1 MYMNAYHKVQGEVR
15 MFEVD
20 ARNAIARFP
29 EEWSGEP
36 WLADGA
42 ESTATDAPR
51 RGRPQNA
58 KEKTSKEKADE
69 TNSRTEADAPSE

>member
-29 EEWSGEP
+29 EEWAAEP
-36 WLADGA
+36 WLADPEDGAENNTPKRGRTRKA
-42 ESTATDAPR
+42 ESTQSEGERDDLD
-51 RGRPQNA
+51 
-58 KEKTSKEKADE
+58 DE
-69 TNSRTEADAPSE
+69 A

>member
-29 EEWSGEP
+29 AEWSAEP
-36 WLADGA
+36 WPAVDADGA
-42 ESTATDAPR
+42 VVKKG
-51 RGRPQNA
+51 RGK
-58 KEKTSKEKADE
+58 KEEASGKPSDE
-69 TNSRTEADAPSE
+69 PPASEPIA

>member
-29 EEWSGEP
+29 IEWSDNP
-36 WLADGA
+36 WSTEEGDGA
-42 ESTATDAPR
+42 EISAPK
-51 RGRPQNA
+51 RGRPR
-58 KEKTSKEKADE
+58 KTEEKPAEAGDGTEGEAGGE
-69 TNSRTEADAPSE
+69 TEGE

>member
-29 EEWSGEP
+29 AEWSAEP
-36 WLADGA
+36 WPEAGVDDATAKKGRQKKAA
-42 ESTATDAPR
+42 EMAPDTSEVAKDE
-51 RGRPQNA
+51 GEASDQTNA
-58 KEKTSKEKADE
+58 
-69 TNSRTEADAPSE
+69 

>member
-29 EEWSGEP
+29 EEWSMTTWPDAASSQDAKEDNQ
-36 WLADGA
+36 AD
-42 ESTATDAPR
+42 DANDHA
-51 RGRPQNA
+51 RGRGSRNLED
-58 KEKTSKEKADE
+58 KLSKT
-69 TNSRTEADAPSE
+69 